1 MLIYLLGYF
10 VCHYFFLGK
19 VVWCCRGNNKLIIV
33 VCCQGGDF
41 MYVIWFSSSQ
51 ITGVSC
57 PESENIVHVISLS
70 PHHINLINVVES
82 IYLSVLRNPSALW
95 H

>member
-1 MLIYLLGYF
+1 
-10 VCHYFFLGK
+10 
-19 VVWCCRGNNKLIIV
+19 
-33 VCCQGGDF
+33 